1 MAYGAYTYTG
11 QGRPMAAKPA
21 LSPVHNADT
30 GPVTAWTPPPAGTG
44 QGFSDP
50 QPVTPDMTARGIQR
64 QPAWSYGHRGTPRT
78 AQSMAPAN
86 GALDGQYGVRDVMQ
100 ARAAYAHGDLA
111 TALLQT
117 HQHNYSP
124 QVEAGEG
131 QGVDIASGLP
141 GPTQSAQSVLHGS
154 PGGQFSNG
162 ATGDFGPKGFR
173 IGRVRRWAHRAYAS
187 PALGAMYSRNS
198 LRGILPQTVATPYN
212 QRALAGPMESGIES
226 NSRFLG
232 RQFTLPSMFTQPR
245 SASDLA
251 MAAQVPQGA
260 QQPII
265 GTGVM

>member
-11 QGRPMAAKPA
+11 QSQPMAPKPA

-30 GPVTAWTPPPAGTG
+30 GPETAWTPPPAGTG

-50 QPVTPDMTARGIQR
+50 QPVNPGMTARGIAR
-64 QPAWSYGHRGTPRT
+64 QPAFAYGHKGTART
-78 AQSMAPAN
+78 RQSMAPAN
-86 GALDGQYGVRDVMQ
+86 GALDGQYGARDVMQ

-117 HQHNYSP
+117 HQYNFSP

-141 GPTQSAQSVLHGS
+141 GPTLDAQAVLHGS
-154 PGGQFSNG
+154 PGGQFSDG
-162 ATGDFGPKGFR
+162 ASGQFGPKGFR

-187 PALGAMYSRNS
+187 PALGAMYSKNS

-226 NSRFLG
+226 NNRFLG
-232 RQFTLPSMFTQPR
+232 QQFTMPSLFTIPR
-245 SASDLA
+245 SQSDLL
-251 MAAQVPQGA
+251 MAGQAPQTPA
-260 QQPII
+260 QPII